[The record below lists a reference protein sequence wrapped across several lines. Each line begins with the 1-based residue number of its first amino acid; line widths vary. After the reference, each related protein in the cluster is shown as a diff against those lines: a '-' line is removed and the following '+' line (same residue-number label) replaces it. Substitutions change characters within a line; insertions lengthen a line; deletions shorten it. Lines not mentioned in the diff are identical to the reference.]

1 MTNKI
6 QEELDRLRIY
16 VDKNKKAHAVA
27 MKKYQMTEKGK
38 IANRKAQK
46 KRYIPTGRPV
56 GRPKKI
62 QAN

>member
-46 KRYIPTGRPV
+46 KRYIPTCRPV